1 MLRQRHKSPVLHRG
15 SGTSK
20 ITITPGPSA
29 GVLYIE
35 INLPPAA
42 SALGRNELTLVLA
55 HRAMSR
61 LSFAWRILRT
71 TGRADEGRHGFL
83 LWLHGPIRISPTQV
97 G

>member
-42 SALGRNELTLVLA
+42 SISFLA
-55 HRAMSR
+55 AS
-61 LSFAWRILRT
+61 
-71 TGRADEGRHGFL
+71 
-83 LWLHGPIRISPTQV
+83 
-97 G
+97 